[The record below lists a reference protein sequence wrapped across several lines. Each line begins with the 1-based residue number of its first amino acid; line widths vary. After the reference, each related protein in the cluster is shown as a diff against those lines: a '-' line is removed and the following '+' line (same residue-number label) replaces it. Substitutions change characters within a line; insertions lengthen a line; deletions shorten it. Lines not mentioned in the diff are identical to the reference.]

1 MAFLINIGQAPLPYP
16 DETLQPYSQHIRFEY
31 GDHQKGLPMLKNPKY
46 KRIFKVSLVG
56 GIGLLILG
64 VIVYFYYAK
73 LEYEDT
79 AALKADYKV
88 EAIPFIREFEKDYK
102 AANNK
107 YAEKIIAVTGIITAK
122 ETADTT
128 INIKMADTSTGSY
141 LIFAFQEQ
149 HLDEAKQL
157 NEGESV
163 TIKGSCSDGVY
174 SEILGSYFVSF
185 KRSTVIK

>member
-1 MAFLINIGQAPLPYP
+1 
-16 DETLQPYSQHIRFEY
+16 
-31 GDHQKGLPMLKNPKY
+31 MLKNPKN
-46 KRIFKVSLVG
+46 KRIFKVSLAG
-56 GIGLLILG
+56 GIGLLIIG
-64 VIVYFYYAK
+64 VIVYFYYANM
-73 LEYEDT
+73 EYEDT

-88 EAIPFIREFEKDYK
+88 EAIPFIREFEKDHK

-107 YAEKIIAVTGIITAK
+107 YAEKIIAVTGVITAK
-122 ETADTT
+122 EAADTT
-128 INIKMADTSTGSY
+128 INIKIADTSTGSY

-174 SEILGSYFVSF
+174 SEILRSYFVSF